1 MTKGHLTKRSVT
13 SPGGAFFFAPDGL
26 LPMSIPP
33 MTTVN
38 LRAREAP
45 HVWDINHLQIPS
57 AMNARFLSLLGFAF
71 VLSSASVQAQ
81 TLQAEMLRIDTAF
94 DAPDTDRDTDRAQFG
109 RTAGFDNGAA
119 NDATMRSTRTYYVK
133 ATVVNSGPFGMRTT
147 QTTIKEKGF
156 TKKHALTRL
165 RDRVSQIAGARIVSL
180 EFFSL

>member
-1 MTKGHLTKRSVT
+1 MAARKG
-13 SPGGAFFFAPDGL
+13 AD
-26 LPMSIPP
+26 
-33 MTTVN
+33 
-38 LRAREAP
+38 
-45 HVWDINHLQIPS
+45 VWDINHLQIPY

-81 TLQAEMLRIDTAF
+81 TFQAAAF
-94 DAPDTDRDTDRAQFG
+94 QSENSFDLPDTQRDTERAQFD
-109 RTAGFDNGAA
+109 RTAGFNNGGA
-119 NDATMRSTRTYYVK
+119 NDAPMRTVTYYVK

-165 RDRVSQIAGARIVSL
+165 RDRVSQIAGAQIVSL

>member
-1 MTKGHLTKRSVT
+1 
-13 SPGGAFFFAPDGL
+13 
-26 LPMSIPP
+26 
-33 MTTVN
+33 MTTVI
-38 LRAREAP
+38 LAARDAS

-81 TLQAEMLRIDTAF
+81 TFQAAALQSENSF
-94 DAPDTDRDTDRAQFG
+94 DLPDTERDTERALFG
-109 RTAGFDNGAA
+109 RTAGFDKGGA

>member
-1 MTKGHLTKRSVT
+1 MAARKG
-13 SPGGAFFFAPDGL
+13 AD
-26 LPMSIPP
+26 
-33 MTTVN
+33 
-38 LRAREAP
+38 
-45 HVWDINHLQIPS
+45 VWDINHLQIPY

-81 TLQAEMLRIDTAF
+81 TFQAAAF
-94 DAPDTDRDTDRAQFG
+94 QSENSFDLPDTQRDTERAQFD
-109 RTAGFDNGAA
+109 RTTSFENGGA
-119 NDATMRSTRTYYVK
+119 NDAPMRTVTYYVK

-165 RDRVSQIAGARIVSL
+165 RDRVSQIAGAQIVSL